1 VWQWGGAG
9 SFNASVE
16 ETEYW
21 LRERDATA
29 FQYFEKESLFNHFA
43 MPATLGVNPSGHPKL
58 PMQYLPAPTAL
69 YVAAR
74 LGCRLPT
81 SDEWNAAYALTP
93 RDAAWNL
100 RDQTWERQRR
110 HVADS
115 GGRLEWP
122 DAGAFWPRDYKGPRR
137 TGADAEVQRT
147 RDNNLWFREVDDGG
161 GSGGAVFQNLV
172 GNVAELVWDD
182 PRGFEQMR
190 DRSLPA
196 VYKLLE
202 QQPDKLFVIGGSA
215 LSAPELDA
223 TQPLPVD
230 LGRSD
235 APPSAW
241 AGYADVG
248 MRLAFSAPS
257 TPVQRLLS
265 MLREQSYL
273 VRKP

>member
-1 VWQWGGAG
+1 
-9 SFNASVE
+9 VE

-21 LRERDATA
+21 LRERDVTA

-58 PMQYLPAPTAL
+58 PMQYLPAPTAV

-81 SDEWNAAYALTP
+81 SDEWKAAYARTP

-100 RDQTWERQRR
+100 RDQTWERQRQ
-110 HVADS
+110 HVANS
-115 GGRLEWP
+115 GGQLEWP
-122 DAGAFWPRDYKGPRR
+122 DAGAFWPRNYKGPRR
-137 TGADAEVQRT
+137 TGANAESQRT

-161 GSGGAVFQNLV
+161 GGAGGGGVVFQNLV
-172 GNVAELVWDD
+172 GNVAEFVWDD
-182 PRGFEQMR
+182 PRDFEQMR
-190 DRSLPA
+190 DKSLTSI
-196 VYKLLE
+196 YKLLE

-215 LSAPELDA
+215 LSAPELDVTKA
-223 TQPLPVD
+223 LPVD
-230 LGRSD
+230 LDRND
-235 APPSAW
+235 TPPSAW

-265 MLREQSYL
+265 VLREQSYL
-273 VRKP
+273 VRKQ